1 VSTPDASPVRYSLD
15 KSLLQ
20 FDVIHGFLSGE
31 SYWAKGIS
39 KERLQRAIDA
49 SVCGAAY
56 VDGAQVA
63 FMRII
68 SDFAS
73 FAYLADVFVL
83 PAFRG
88 RGIAT
93 ALVSFTMGAPGL
105 GSIRRFLLVTR
116 DAHGVYE
123 KLGFTPLA
131 EPTRYME
138 RMNPDAYKDG

>member
-1 VSTPDASPVRYSLD
+1 V
-15 KSLLQ
+15 
-20 FDVIHGFLSGE
+20 
-31 SYWAKGIS
+31 
-39 KERLQRAIDA
+39 
-49 SVCGAAY
+49 